1 MHENDEGPHQ
11 NLSTV
16 GVRGNTSPAPVGEAT
31 AEQLRKIV
39 EAVLDTRLAAI
50 EDRLRVGAPVSG
62 QVRPMITERELAQL
76 LRCDPR
82 TVRRLE
88 VSGELPPALRIGGS
102 KRWQRQVIEDW
113 LDQIQRE
120 RAG

>member
-1 MHENDEGPHQ
+1 
-11 NLSTV
+11 
-16 GVRGNTSPAPVGEAT
+16 
-31 AEQLRKIV
+31 
-39 EAVLDTRLAAI
+39 
-50 EDRLRVGAPVSG
+50 
-62 QVRPMITERELAQL
+62 MITERELAHL

-113 LDQIQRE
+113 LEQMQRE